1 MRNRTLL
8 LAGGSALVALA
19 QPAFAQAAQSPMAQS
34 GQPPVK
40 DQSGEQSAQP
50 PAADAPQTPSVD
62 SGAPSGNEIIVTGT
76 RLARAGFTG
85 MQPAAVIGAAQI
97 EKRGYTNLLDALNE
111 LPQFGVPGNSSVGAQ
126 SGFGAGQSFVDFLG
140 LGSQRTLTLVN
151 GRRFVSSNTA
161 SIFGPVDSG
170 SQVDLNNIP
179 EVMVDRVETVAI
191 GGAPIYGSDAIAGT
205 VNIILKKNYD
215 GFGIEATNGISQHKD
230 AGDHRISA
238 IWGKNFD
245 DDRGN
250 FVVSGEWNKN
260 DGLRTSDRFLT
271 GGQGNFF
278 DSTLD
283 DSPYSNVL
291 FSGGKHYT
299 AFSQYG
305 IPVFADTYPNL
316 YGSPYADV
324 TDAAGNGLMFN
335 RQGRLTPIDYGTPTG
350 DGLSSAGG
358 NGFAINDFGNLQV
371 KSERY
376 LGVAQG
382 SYKFSDALRF
392 FGEAWY
398 SHSKAT
404 NLVDQPYYSTDLFGV
419 GGTANG
425 DLVLSLDNPFLNP
438 ADAAIIRDNLAANG
452 ALGGVEL
459 QDGTFTAPNSF
470 LLARANTDLQT
481 GQAST
486 TIQLYRF
493 VGGVDGDF
501 TVGGKQWHYEA
512 SLNYGRSKATS
523 RAPNL
528 VFQNLLNAINAT
540 RDASGNIVCAPGY
553 TSAPIATQSS
563 TCAPLDVFGQSDTAT
578 QQAAL
583 KYITA
588 IARSTSLDQQFV
600 GNINAQGSLFKLPG
614 GDVRLSVGY
623 EHRWEKTAFDPGTY
637 YYGEVLA
644 DGTRQGY
651 GNSIPI
657 DPISGSFHTDEGF
670 AELQVPIVSPD
681 MNLSFLNR
689 LQLEGAARYVKN
701 SLSGGAWT
709 YTLGGEIAPVKDV
722 TFRGNF
728 TRSIRS
734 PAITEAFNPTSQ
746 IFDSGS
752 DPCDQRYI
760 NDGPDPARRAA
771 NCLAA
776 GVPTTQT
783 NPDGSVTPWQSNYS
797 KFTIPGSVSGNRN
810 LKNETANSFTF
821 GTVLRPRFVPG
832 LTISA
837 DYINVSIKDEIVSL
851 SGDDILDACYDGT
864 TFPNSFCALAPRD
877 STGQITFI
885 SEGYYNAA
893 IAKLRA
899 YQAEIAYT
907 TDLDRFGL
915 GANAGSIN
923 FSFNFYHVLNQYTKV
938 GTGSVVH
945 TDGNIGN
952 PKNSFTANLSYANKG
967 FSFLWQTQ
975 YFGPSKINVDAAPDT
990 YEYPGNKHWYLFN
1003 ATAGYSISDHY
1014 KLQFIVDNVF
1024 NKNPPF
1030 PAPAGGGTITY
1041 FKGILGRYF
1050 KVSVSAAF

>member
-1 MRNRTLL
+1 MRKRTLL
-8 LAGGSALVALA
+8 LAGGSALVAFM
-19 QPAFAQAAQSPMAQS
+19 QPAFAQTAQSPTAQN
-34 GQPPVK
+34 GQTSVK
-40 DQSGEQSAQP
+40 DRSGEQAAHP
-50 PAADAPQTPSVD
+50 PAADAQQAPALD
-62 SGAPSGNEIIVTGT
+62 SGAPSGNEIVVTGT

-85 MQPAAVIGAAQI
+85 MQPAAVIGAQEI

-140 LGSQRTLTLVN
+140 LGTQRTLTLVN

-161 SIFGPVDSG
+161 SIFGPVDPG

-179 EVMVDRVETVAI
+179 EVLVDRVETIAI

-205 VNIILKKNYD
+205 VNIILKKNYN
-215 GFGIEATNGISQHKD
+215 GFGIEATNGISQRKD

-250 FVVSGEWNKN
+250 FVVSGEWNKS
-260 DGLRTSDRFLT
+260 DGLRTSDRKLT
-271 GGQGNFF
+271 SSQGNFF
-278 DSTLD
+278 DSSLD
-283 DSPYSNVL
+283 DSPYGNVL

-305 IPVFADTYPNL
+305 IPVFADTYPTL
-316 YGSPYADV
+316 YGTPYAAVADSN
-324 TDAAGNGLMFN
+324 GNALMFN
-335 RQGRLTPIDYGTPTG
+335 RQGRLIPIDFGTPTG

-358 NGFAINDFGNLQV
+358 NGFPIADFGNLQV

-404 NLVDQPYYSTDLFGV
+404 NLVDQPYYSTNLFGV

-425 DLVLSLDNPFLNP
+425 DLVLSLNNPFLNP
-438 ADAAIIRDNLAANG
+438 ADAAIIRENLAANG

-486 TIQLYRF
+486 TVQLYRF
-493 VGGVDGDF
+493 VGGFDGDF
-501 TVGGKQWHYEA
+501 NIGGKQWHYEA
-512 SLNYGRSKATS
+512 SVNYGRSKAVS

-528 VFQNLLNAINAT
+528 VFQNLQNALNAV

-553 TSAPIATQSS
+553 TSAPIATESS
-563 TCAPLDVFGQSDTAT
+563 TCSPIDVFGQSDTPM

-600 GNINAQGSLFKLPG
+600 GNINAQGSLFTLPG
-614 GDVRLSVGY
+614 GDVRLSIGY
-623 EHRWEKTAFDPGTY
+623 EHRWEKTAFDPGAY
-637 YYGEVLA
+637 YSGEVLA
-644 DGTRQGY
+644 DGSRQGY

-657 DPISGSFHTDEGF
+657 DPINGSFHTDEGF
-670 AELQVPIVSPD
+670 AELQIPVVSPE

-689 LQLEGAARYVKN
+689 FQLEGSARYVKN

-722 TFRGNF
+722 TFRGNY

-746 IFDSGS
+746 IFDTGD
-752 DPCDQRYI
+752 DPCDARYI
-760 NDGPDPARRAA
+760 TGGPDPARRAA
-771 NCLAA
+771 NCAAA
-776 GVPTTQT
+776 GVPT
-783 NPDGSVTPWQSNYS
+783 NFNSNYS
-797 KFTIPGSVSGNRN
+797 NFTIPGTVSGNPN
-810 LKNETANSFTF
+810 LKNETADSFTF
-821 GTVLRPRFVPG
+821 GTVLRPRFIPG
-832 LTISA
+832 LTVSA
-837 DYINVSIKDEIVSL
+837 DYINVAIKNEIVSL
-851 SGDDILDACYDGT
+851 SGDDILDACYDAT
-864 TFPNSFCALAPRD
+864 DYPNSFCALAPRD
-877 STGQITFI
+877 ANGQITFI
-885 SEGYYNAA
+885 REGYYNAA

-899 YQAEIAYT
+899 YQAEIAYN

-915 GANAGSIN
+915 GANSGSIN

-938 GTGSVVH
+938 GTGSVNHSV
-945 TDGNIGN
+945 GEIGN
-952 PKNSFTANLSYANKG
+952 PKNSFTANLGYANKG

-975 YFGPSKINVDAAPDT
+975 YFGPSKIDADAAPNT

-1003 ATAGYSISDHY
+1003 ATVGYSISDHY

-1024 NKNPPF
+1024 DKAPPF

-1041 FKGILGRYF
+1041 FKGLLGRYF